1 MYYVEEEH
9 EEAVVQDND
18 PALAEPII
26 KQMIVQL
33 RAMDSYGTY
42 DTWSDARV
50 LDPMILDK
58 ARRKQ
63 IPVVGDP
70 DETTISRVKAFYNA
84 LSQLIE
90 KECGLM
96 AVPVINITH
105 EGFGRALILVGKLV
119 ALDKTLRDVHR
130 FGFDS
135 PEALKTEAEKLIAKA
150 TTLIAEHRAVAEL

>member
-1 MYYVEEEH
+1 MYEAAEQP
-9 EEAVVQDND
+9 AVVQDGD
-18 PALAEPII
+18 AALQHPIVR
-26 KQMIVQL
+26 QMVVQL

-50 LDPMILDK
+50 LDPLVLTRE
-58 ARRKQ
+58 RRKA

-70 DETTISRVKAFYNA
+70 DETTVARVKAFYNA
-84 LSQLIE
+84 LAQLIE
-90 KECGLM
+90 RDCGLL
-96 AVPVINITH
+96 AVPVINLTH

-135 PEALKTEAEKLIAKA
+135 LEALVGEAEKQLARAAGLIAG
-150 TTLIAEHRAVAEL
+150 HRAVAEL

>member
-1 MYYVEEEH
+1 MYEAAEQP
-9 EEAVVQDND
+9 AVVQDGD
-18 PALAEPII
+18 AALQHPIV
-26 KQMIVQL
+26 KQMVVQL

-50 LDPMILDK
+50 LDPLVLTRE
-58 ARRKQ
+58 RRKA

-70 DETTISRVKAFYNA
+70 DETTVARVKAFYNA
-84 LSQLIE
+84 LAQLIE
-90 KECGLM
+90 RDCGLL
-96 AVPVINITH
+96 AVPVINLTH

-135 PEALKTEAEKLIAKA
+135 LEALVGEAEKQLARAAGLIAG
-150 TTLIAEHRAVAEL
+150 HRAVAEL

>member
-1 MYYVEEEH
+1 MTAT
-9 EEAVVQDND
+9 AVVIDEKS
-18 PALAEPII
+18 PAMTHPFI

-42 DTWSDARV
+42 DTWKDV
-50 LDPMILDK
+50 DVIDPIILTK
-58 ARRKQ
+58 ERRKE

-70 DETTISRVKAFYNA
+70 DETTLSRVKAYYNA
-84 LSQLIE
+84 LAQSLE
-90 KECGLM
+90 RETGLM

-105 EGFGRALILVGKLV
+105 EGFGRALILTGKLV

-135 PEALKTEAEKLIAKA
+135 LEQLIADAEKQIGKA
-150 TTLIAEHRAVAEL
+150 TALINEQRAVAEL

>member
-1 MYYVEEEH
+1 MNT
-9 EEAVVQDND
+9 AVISDQDLGLKH
-18 PALAEPII
+18 PFI

-42 DTWSDARV
+42 DTWTDV
-50 LDPMILDK
+50 DVIDPMILTK
-58 ARRKQ
+58 ERRKE

-70 DETTISRVKAFYNA
+70 DETTLSRVKAYYNA
-84 LSQLIE
+84 LAQAVE
-90 KECGLM
+90 RETGLM

-135 PEALKTEAEKLIAKA
+135 LDALIAEAEKLIGKA
-150 TTLIAEHRAVAEL
+150 TALINEQRIVAEL

>member
-1 MYYVEEEH
+1 MFDAQEQQ
-9 EEAVVQDND
+9 AVVREDDQ
-18 PALAEPII
+18 ALQQPII
-26 KQMIVQL
+26 RQMVVQL

-50 LDPMILDK
+50 LDPLVLTK
-58 ARRKQ
+58 ERRKA

-70 DETTISRVKAFYNA
+70 DETTISRVKAYYNA
-84 LSQLIE
+84 LAQLVE
-90 KECGLM
+90 GETGLL

-130 FGFDS
+130 FGFESLDALAG
-135 PEALKTEAEKLIAKA
+135 EAQKLVDKA
-150 TTLIAEHRAVAEL
+150 VSLVNGNRAVAEL